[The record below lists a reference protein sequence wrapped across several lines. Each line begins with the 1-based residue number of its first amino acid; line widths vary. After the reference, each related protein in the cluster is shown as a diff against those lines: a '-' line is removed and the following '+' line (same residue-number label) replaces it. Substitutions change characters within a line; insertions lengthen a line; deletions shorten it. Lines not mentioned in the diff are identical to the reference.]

1 MKHIV
6 VTAMVQAIDHP
17 VAEIDTNPRAAATV
31 PCYFQDVGAFERE
44 AAARG

>member
-6 VTAMVQAIDHP
+6 VAAIVQASDHP
-17 VAEIDTNPRAAATV
+17 VAEINTKPRAAATV
-31 PCYFQDVGAFERE
+31 QRDFQDVGAFERE